1 MNTLDALTTICALV
15 ALVIFAMGVQSL
27 QARLEQWTYDRHFY
41 D

>member
-15 ALVIFAMGVQSL
+15 LLVISAIGIHSL
-27 QARLEQWTYDRHFY
+27 QAWLEQWDYDRHFH